1 MDSGTWHEADGVAKE
16 SQDLETKQRQ
26 HDFVHDSNQFG

>member
-1 MDSGTWHEADGVAKE
+1 MDSRTWHAADEVAKE